1 VFISLQ
7 RQNLYLCFQYIDQV
21 GRVLRVTENGDVCVQ
36 YPGCSDSWTFNAQA
50 LAKVVSTCVITDLES
65 TV

>member
-1 VFISLQ
+1 
-7 RQNLYLCFQYIDQV
+7 
-21 GRVLRVTENGDVCVQ
+21 VTENGDVCVQ